1 MNDLNSKVDAL
12 LHSMDDLHKKIDSLI
27 ISPEN
32 KPALQTIT
40 KSSNKKITL
49 PELARKASLSNGQ
62 QRITAIVGYYEKVLD
77 NQDVLVSD
85 LQQGWK
91 DGKFSGS
98 YSAVYLHR
106 ALKEGLVRQK
116 DKNVFDL
123 TQTGEDFFSG
133 LFEIKPQS

>member
-1 MNDLNSKVDAL
+1 MNDINSKIDTL
-12 LHSMDDLHKKIDSLI
+12 LGLVQELHKKVDSLTVT
-27 ISPEN
+27 PELT
-32 KPALQTIT
+32 PTLQTIT
-40 KSSNKKITL
+40 KSTSKKITL
-49 PELARKASLSNGQ
+49 PELARKASLTNGQ
-62 QRITAIVGYYEKVLD
+62 QRIAAIVGYNEKVLGKE
-77 NQDVLVSD
+77 DVLVAD

-133 LFEIKPQS
+133 LFEIKDQS